1 MAMMKWSL
9 AIKGE
14 KLEAAIVLNGHWLQ
28 KERNQNWDQ
37 HQHGIIATPTSSI
50 KEDKW

>member
-37 HQHGIIATPTSSI
+37 HQHGKTTSSI